1 MSITKKQ
8 LYINK
13 LMFDDQVIL
22 SNLNAS
28 ANVFMYIQF

>member
-13 LMFDDQVIL
+13 LMFEQVIL